1 VLINI
6 RNAVLTRRDV
16 KNEGTSGDVYEN
28 KGERDNMSCS
38 RAGFLQK
45 IPGFCG
51 GRGETRALLTGK
63 DRIVGSEAEKC
74 AGDFTQHRLRL
85 LRVTAEGSGRHHG
98 SFFPSL
104 VAPRS
109 FGSPPEESAVGQ
121 FDVAAALRRHLAR

>member
-16 KNEGTSGDVYEN
+16 NNEGTSGDVYEN

-63 DRIVGSEAEKC
+63 DRIVGREAEKC
-74 AGDFTQHRLRL
+74 AGISLST
-85 LRVTAEGSGRHHG
+85 VCGS
-98 SFFPSL
+98 S
-104 VAPRS
+104 
-109 FGSPPEESAVGQ
+109 E
-121 FDVAAALRRHLAR
+121 